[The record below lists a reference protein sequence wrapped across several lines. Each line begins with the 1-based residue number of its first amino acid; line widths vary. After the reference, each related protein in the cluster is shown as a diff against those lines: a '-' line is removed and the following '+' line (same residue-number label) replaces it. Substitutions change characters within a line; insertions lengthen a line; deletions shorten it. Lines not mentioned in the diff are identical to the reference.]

1 VSPLELIAVAIWS
14 FIVSFFGGMV
24 GMVLGNL
31 RLPLVVL
38 VGSSAA
44 AAAGANVAISGA
56 AALTS
61 AYAHWRGGRLSWRL
75 FAWMAPTSLVGA
87 VIGGLI
93 SGVLPNRVL
102 LGVIGLVVLYGAY
115 EIARFKRPE
124 DAGYVAAPDRRNLL
138 VNAALIGFGVGVLGG
153 LVGLILG
160 TLRLPALIRYS
171 GVSPYAAVGTN
182 AAVGV
187 VVGIGGLVGHLPGG
201 IDWSILAVGAA
212 GAMPA
217 AYLGAR
223 FTGRLDERQLLRAI
237 TAVLVVSGSAMGIEA
252 IVG

>member
-1 VSPLELIAVAIWS
+1 VSSLELIALAIWA
-14 FIVSFFGGMV
+14 FVVSFAGGLV

-38 VGSSAA
+38 IGSSAA

-56 AALTS
+56 ASLTS
-61 AYAHWRGGRLSWRL
+61 AYAHWQGGRLSWRL
-75 FAWMAPTSLVGA
+75 FAWMAPTSLIGA
-87 VIGGLI
+87 ILGGLI
-93 SGVLPNRVL
+93 SGALPNRVL
-102 LGVIGLVVLYGAY
+102 LGAIAVVVLYGAY
-115 EIARFKRPE
+115 EISRYRRPVE
-124 DAGYVAAPDRRNLL
+124 DRSASVPDRRNLL
-138 VNAALIGFGVGVLGG
+138 VNAALIGFAVGVLGG

-212 GAMPA
+212 AAMPA

-223 FTGRLDERQLLRAI
+223 FTGRLDERQLIRAI

>member
-1 VSPLELIAVAIWS
+1 MEAWELIVIGVWAFV
-14 FIVSFFGGMV
+14 VSLVGGLV
-24 GMVLGNL
+24 GLVLGNL
-31 RLPLVVL
+31 RLPVVVL
-38 VGSSAA
+38 VGTSAA

-61 AYAHWRGGRLSWRL
+61 AFAHWQGGRLSWRL
-75 FAWMAPTSLVGA
+75 FAWMAPTSLLGA
-87 VIGGLI
+87 IAGGLL

-102 LGVIGLVVLYGAY
+102 LAAIAVVVLYGAY
-115 EIARFKRPE
+115 EIARFTRPQGGG
-124 DAGYVAAPDRRNLL
+124 AVPDHRALL
-138 VNAALIGFGVGVLGG
+138 VNAAIIGFGVGVLGG

-160 TLRLPALIRYS
+160 TLRLPALIKYS
-171 GVSPYAAVGTN
+171 GVSPYAGVGTN

-187 VVGIGGLVGHLPGG
+187 VVGIGGLVGHLPTG

-212 GAMPA
+212 AAMPA

-223 FTGRLDERQLLRAI
+223 FTGRLDEGQLMRAI
-237 TAVLVVSGSAMGIEA
+237 VAILVISGTVMAVQA